1 MSATQSRH
9 ELVRC
14 KSSASSTVDRFW
26 LSLAGH
32 MNAKSLRE
40 GPMRVSIWHLITVRL
55 RGIYS
60 CPKNF
65 CIVQRQTQIRFCG
78 GLMAGTQMT
87 SDVWEA
93 ITIECEGKV
102 VTGSYSTSD
111 WMIPV
116 KMNGG
121 GTKSAQLEKTPPKN
135 FGKIAIARVA
145 QTRRRM

>member
-1 MSATQSRH
+1 MGAEAGNAFVGMSAAWATTVAPIAATATLRRSTFFIVSLRGSPTFR
-9 ELVRC
+9 LRD
-14 KSSASSTVDRFW
+14 SSTVDRFW

-40 GPMRVSIWHLITVRL
+40 GPMWVSIWHLITVRL

-93 ITIECEGKV
+93 ITIECEGK
-102 VTGSYSTSD
+102 
-111 WMIPV
+111 
-116 KMNGG
+116 
-121 GTKSAQLEKTPPKN
+121 L
-135 FGKIAIARVA
+135 
-145 QTRRRM
+145 